1 MLVLNASQ
9 KDLPSTSGTDALVDT
24 SDPSDAKMLPA
35 VSSADTDAVTTNDS
49 SLDSSPPPYLQSNSD
64 SAPICPAST
73 SVAFARTNYL
83 ECTETDR
90 AIKGTWTIDSSLV
103 VPSSVLEQQQWDE
116 SEGPRPNLNLSCK
129 NNGVKGEIVLCGPAD
144 DVVYLRVNSEYGAL
158 NLKVDNQTKQ
168 RTQMDF
174 VTRYRGVTVYLPPDF
189 TGHIECETK
198 YGAVTFS
205 NLVAQNLTRFSNH
218 HGKHLAF
225 LSPSPVPSG
234 GLKGST
240 VFDDAPDK
248 LCAKTENGSIKVY
261 YMGEVREPG
270 WFGRMFS

>member
-9 KDLPSTSGTDALVDT
+9 KDLPSTSGADALVDT
-24 SDPSDAKMLPA
+24 SDPSDEQAKIPPG
-35 VSSADTDAVTTNDS
+35 VSSSDADALPTNDS
-49 SLDSSPPPYLQSNSD
+49 SQDSSPPPYLD
-64 SAPICPAST
+64 SAPFCPAST
-73 SVAFARTNYL
+73 PVNFARSNYL
-83 ECTETDR
+83 ECMETDR
-90 AIKGTWTIDSSLV
+90 AIKGTWTIDSSLAI
-103 VPSSVLEQQQWDE
+103 PSSVLEQQQWDE
-116 SEGPRPNLNLSCK
+116 SEGPRPNLNLDCK
-129 NNGVKGEIVLCGPAD
+129 NQGIKGQIVLCGPAD

-158 NLKVDNQTKQ
+158 DLKVDNQTKQ
-168 RTQMDF
+168 RTQMNF

-205 NLVAQNLTRFSNH
+205 NQVAQNVTRFSNH

-270 WFGRMFS
+270 WFGRMFSK